1 MAEVATTLAGMQ
13 VTAVRVGLLLL
24 VATAPAAAQAPSY
37 TVATVGC
44 AAFAESMRGTLEST
58 FGSAH
63 RTESLGRDGVLVVHA
78 TADSGGLALESW
90 YDTLSVFRQG
100 PEGRYTPE
108 TAGILGGRYRGILD
122 PQGDY
127 LASVTPFVPAAL
139 RDVFDFGRILLH
151 FFPPLPATALLPGA
165 EWSDGAGLT
174 IWRLAD
180 STGAGAPVSR
190 YRWIRRDA
198 WEDGVAA
205 GDSTVIVH
213 REEVERGGLQW
224 RNGEGPLGWS
234 SSTEATIALANGAGQ
249 SRLQQAVQV
258 RRVPTACR

>member
-1 MAEVATTLAGMQ
+1 
-13 VTAVRVGLLLL
+13 
-24 VATAPAAAQAPSY
+24 
-37 TVATVGC
+37 
-44 AAFAESMRGTLEST
+44 MRGTLQST

-63 RTESLGRDGVLVVHA
+63 RNESLGRDGMLVVRA
-78 TADSGGLALESW
+78 GADRGGLTVEAW
-90 YDTLSVFRQG
+90 YETLSVFRQG

-108 TAGILGGRYRGILD
+108 TAGILGGRYGGILD

-151 FFPPLPATALLPGA
+151 FFPPLAPSPLLPGA

-180 STGAGAPVSR
+180 STGADGSVGR
-190 YRWIRRDA
+190 YRWKRRDA
-198 WEDGVAA
+198 WEEGVAA

-213 REEVERGGLQW
+213 REEVENGGLQW
-224 RNGEGPLGWS
+224 RSGEGPLGWS
-234 SSTEATIALANGAGQ
+234 SATEATIAFVNGAGR
-249 SRLQQAVQV
+249 SRLTQEMQV
-258 RRVPTACR
+258 RRAPRECR

>member
-1 MAEVATTLAGMQ
+1 MGEVGTTLAGMQ
-13 VTAVRVGLLLL
+13 VTPARIASLLLL
-24 VATAPAAAQAPSY
+24 ASVPAAAQTPSY
-37 TVATVGC
+37 DAGTVGC
-44 AAFAESMRGTLEST
+44 ATFSESMRGMLEST
-58 FGSAH
+58 FGSTH
-63 RTESLGRDGVLVVHA
+63 RTETLGRDGELAVHA
-78 TADSGGLALESW
+78 TTDSGGLAVESW

-108 TAGILGGRYRGILD
+108 TAGILGGRYRGLLD

-127 LASVTPFVPAAL
+127 LASVTPFVPAGL
-139 RDVFDFGRILLH
+139 RDIFDFGRLLLH
-151 FFPPLPATALLPGA
+151 FFPPLAPAPLLPGA

-180 STGAGAPVSR
+180 STGAAGPVSR

-213 REEVERGGLQW
+213 REEVENGGLQW
-224 RNGEGPLGWS
+224 RNGDGPLGWS
-234 SSTEATIALANGAGQ
+234 SSTEATIEFVNGSGR
-249 SRLQQAVQV
+249 SRLKQEVQV
-258 RRVPTACR
+258 RRVATGCG